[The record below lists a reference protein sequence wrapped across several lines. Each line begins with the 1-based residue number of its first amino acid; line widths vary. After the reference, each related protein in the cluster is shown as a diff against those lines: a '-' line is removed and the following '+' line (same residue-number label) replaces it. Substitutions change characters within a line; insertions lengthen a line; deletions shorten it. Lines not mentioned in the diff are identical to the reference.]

1 MNVFG
6 IGLPEMAV
14 ILVLALLV
22 FGPKKLPE
30 IGRSLGKAIKG
41 FQDASKEFEEEFKKE
56 AQQIEKVV
64 NSPMKATLDPQPSK
78 ALSPQGNQPPE
89 EIVVDAEPASASHGE
104 TTETEASAAS
114 EPAREVANEVD
125 FEPVSPEAMAADS
138 DTDTSA

>member
-6 IGLPEMAV
+6 VGLPEMAV

-64 NSPMKATLDPQPSK
+64 TSPMKATLDPQPPK
-78 ALSPQGNQPPE
+78 VLSPQDQQAPPE
-89 EIVVDAEPASASHGE
+89 MVVEPTASA
-104 TTETEASAAS
+104 
-114 EPAREVANEVD
+114 
-125 FEPVSPEAMAADS
+125 MATDGDGLGGGDDAVTVDS
-138 DTDTSA
+138 DPAD

>member
-6 IGLPEMAV
+6 VGLPEMAV

-64 NSPMKATLDPQPSK
+64 TSPMKATLDPQPSK
-78 ALSPQGNQPPE
+78 VLSPQEKPA
-89 EIVVDAEPASASHGE
+89 EIVVESEPAAVAQA
-104 TTETEASAAS
+104 TTEEPPTEASLNEETPKGEGGS
-114 EPAREVANEVD
+114 DGDSPAQN
-125 FEPVSPEAMAADS
+125 
-138 DTDTSA
+138 

>member
-6 IGLPEMAV
+6 VGLPEMAL

-56 AQQIEKVV
+56 AQQIEKAVTA
-64 NSPMKATLDPQPSK
+64 PMKATLETDQPKVLTPPRAQTASEI
-78 ALSPQGNQPPE
+78 APEVSNTSMAQPNGSDSE
-89 EIVVDAEPASASHGE
+89 TNAEPVVADTDASA
-104 TTETEASAAS
+104 TDN
-114 EPAREVANEVD
+114 PA
-125 FEPVSPEAMAADS
+125 
-138 DTDTSA
+138 